1 MTFGGIPGMSNDRE
15 SETRER
21 MTRYWLAAEHAIRA
35 YIAGAVRSFPD
46 REDLVQQVALAVA
59 RRFDEYDED
68 RPFLAWALWIAKSR
82 IIDHYRSQG
91 RRSQPLSDELLERYA
106 ESMVRHQETISRRRE
121 ALDECLE
128 RLPERSRSMIRL
140 RYQDGLKIEQIAASI
155 RSTPASVRV
164 TLFRIRE
171 ALAEC
176 IDRKLAGELP
186 KWGPK

>member
-1 MTFGGIPGMSNDRE
+1 MSDHRE

-21 MTRYWLAAEHAIRA
+21 MARHWLAAEQPVRA
-35 YIAGAVRSFPD
+35 YIAGAVRSFSD
-46 REDLVQQVALAVA
+46 REDLLQQVALTVA
-59 RRFDEYDED
+59 RRFDEYDEQ

-82 IIDHYRSQG
+82 IIDHYRAGG
-91 RRSQPLSDELLERYA
+91 RRPQLRSDTLLERYA
-106 ESMVRHQETISRRRE
+106 ESMVRHQETFSRRRE
-121 ALDECLE
+121 ALEDCLE
-128 RLPERSRSMIRL
+128 RLPERSRSMIQR
-140 RYQDGLKIEQIAASI
+140 RYHEGLNIEQIAAAV